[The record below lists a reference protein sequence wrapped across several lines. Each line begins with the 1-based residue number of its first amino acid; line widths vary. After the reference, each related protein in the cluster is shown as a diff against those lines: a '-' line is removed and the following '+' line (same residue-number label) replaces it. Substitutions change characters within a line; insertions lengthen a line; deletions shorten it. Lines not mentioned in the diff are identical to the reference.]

1 MAAMQQ
7 QQRIKRNGAHNRKAT
22 TKGNKMMMRCKTQA
36 RKSVHSRASSAT
48 AVTEKTDAASASPG
62 EKAPLLVRAA
72 RGEEVE
78 RVPVWMMRQAGRYM
92 RVYRELC
99 ERNPSFR
106 ARSETTDLSVE
117 ISLQP
122 WKAFKP
128 DGVILFSDILTPL
141 AGMGVE
147 FDIIKGKG
155 PVIYDTVRDAEAL
168 KKLTPLDPDASLP
181 FVGETL
187 NILRQE
193 VRYDVCVLS

>member
-1 MAAMQQ
+1 
-7 QQRIKRNGAHNRKAT
+7 
-22 TKGNKMMMRCKTQA
+22 
-36 RKSVHSRASSAT
+36 
-48 AVTEKTDAASASPG
+48 
-62 EKAPLLVRAA
+62 
-72 RGEEVE
+72 
-78 RVPVWMMRQAGRYM
+78 M